1 MNPIFN
7 TEDNSYNDILDRSG
21 RNDTNRYLLSRL
33 EKTLPEHEWNAISSW
48 ISTFYGY
55 QQNWL
60 LDQSRRAVL
69 ISSRQTGKS
78 HTSAALAVLWALGGD
93 KVALV
98 SIGQKEAD
106 RILEYAKAHVAVLAK
121 LGSKWAIATR
131 DNASRLE
138 IRSGGQINSLP
149 STGPR
154 GDSTN
159 VILDEVAYYENTDK
173 VLDASTAA
181 ATHGF
186 KVRILSTP
194 NGVGNKFYDIC
205 KNHKKLGYSYHSY
218 NIEQAIADG
227 LRVTVEDCLAD
238 AHGDQRI
245 FNQRY
250 MCSFLDNE
258 YQYIPTEY
266 IDQCATDDMPDLN
279 DVEAFYGGLDIG
291 RNNDLTVL
299 TTIQRCGKING
310 KQRWCVRSIDKR
322 KRTEASELK
331 RMVAQGFEKYGYK
344 KLMVD
349 CTGIGTFPADE
360 MVKAHGFS
368 RVEPVHFTS
377 EVKENLATSLFV
389 AFSQKRIII
398 PDTKLAGT
406 DPEDVKLLK
415 EDIASIQRIVNET
428 TGNVK
433 YDAPHTS
440 TGHADR
446 AWSIALAI
454 HAAMNAPSYARLPY

>member
-1 MNPIFN
+1 MNPLSIL
-7 TEDNSYNDILDRSG
+7 DDDSYSDILDRSG
-21 RNDTNRYLLSRL
+21 RNDSNRYFLSRL
-33 EKTLPEHEWNAISSW
+33 EKTLPEYEWKAISSW

-60 LDQSRRAVL
+60 MDNNRRAVL

-78 HTSAALAVLWALGGD
+78 HTSAGLAVLWALGGE

-106 RILEYAKAHVAVLAK
+106 RILEYAKAHVNVLAK
-121 LGSKWAIATR
+121 LGSKWAVTIR
-131 DNASRLE
+131 SNASRLE
-138 IRSGGQINSLP
+138 LKSGGQINSLP

-154 GDSTN
+154 GDSSN

-186 KVRILSTP
+186 RVRILSTP

-266 IDQCATDDMPDLN
+266 IDNCAIDNLPPLSDEPY
-279 DVEAFYGGLDIG
+279 YGGLDIG
-291 RNNDLTVL
+291 RSNDLTVL
-299 TTIQRCGKING
+299 TSIQRCGKING
-310 KQRWCVRSIDKR
+310 KQRWCLRNIDKR
-322 KRTEASELK
+322 KRTKSSDLK
-331 RMVAQGFEKYGYK
+331 YMVAQGFDKYHYK

-349 CTGIGTFPADE
+349 ETGIGTFPAE
-360 MVKAHGFS
+360 ELVKIHGFS
-368 RVEPVHFTS
+368 KVEPIHFTMQI
-377 EVKENLATSLFV
+377 KEELATSLFV
-389 AFSQKRIII
+389 AFSQNRIII
-398 PDTKLAGT
+398 PDTKLPGT

-415 EDIASIQRIVNET
+415 EDIASIQRMVNEN

-433 YDAPHTS
+433 YDAPHTA

-446 AWSIALAI
+446 AWSLALAI
-454 HAAMNAPSYARLPY
+454 NAAMKAPTYARLPY

>member
-1 MNPIFN
+1 MNPLLQS
-7 TEDNSYNDILDRSG
+7 DDSYNDILDRSG
-21 RNDTNRYLLSRL
+21 RNDSNRYFLSRL
-33 EKTLPEHEWNAISSW
+33 EKTLPHHEWKAISSW

-60 LDQSRRAVL
+60 MDQNRRAVL

-78 HTSAALAVLWALGGD
+78 HTSAALAVLWALGGE

-106 RILEYAKAHVAVLAK
+106 RLLEYAKAHVKVLAQ
-121 LGSKWAIATR
+121 LGSKWAITTR

-138 IRSGGQINSLP
+138 IKSGGQINSLP

-154 GDSTN
+154 GDSAN

-181 ATHGF
+181 TTHNNYR
-186 KVRILSTP
+186 VRIISTP
-194 NGVGNKFYDIC
+194 NGVGNRFYDIC

-227 LRVTVEDCLAD
+227 LRVKIEDCLAD
-238 AHGDQRI
+238 AHGDRRL

-258 YQYIPTEY
+258 YQYIPSEY
-266 IDQCATDDMPDLN
+266 IDDCATDDLPKVDN
-279 DVEAFYGGLDIG
+279 DHFYGGLDIG
-291 RNNDLTVL
+291 RSNDLTVL
-299 TTIQRCGKING
+299 ASIQRCGKING
-310 KQRWCVRSIDKR
+310 KQQWCLRNIDKR
-322 KRTEASELK
+322 KRTKADDLK
-331 RMVAQGFEKYGYK
+331 KMVAAGFEKFHYK
-344 KLMVD
+344 KLVID
-349 CTGIGTFPADE
+349 STGIGAFPAE
-360 MVKAHGFS
+360 ELVKIHGYGK
-368 RVEPVHFTS
+368 VEPVHFTMQ
-377 EVKENLATSLFV
+377 VKEELATSLFV
-389 AFSQKRIII
+389 AFQQRRIII
-398 PDTKLAGT
+398 PDTKLSGT
-406 DPEDVKLLK
+406 DPEDVRLLK
-415 EDIASIQRIVNET
+415 EDVASIQRMVNEN

-433 YDAPHTS
+433 YDAPSTA

-446 AWSIALAI
+446 AWALAMAI
-454 HAAMNAPSYARLPY
+454 HAAMNANTYARLPF

>member
-1 MNPIFN
+1 M
-7 TEDNSYNDILDRSG
+7 
-21 RNDTNRYLLSRL
+21 
-33 EKTLPEHEWNAISSW
+33 
-48 ISTFYGY
+48 
-55 QQNWL
+55 
-60 LDQSRRAVL
+60 DQSRRAVL

-78 HTSAALAVLWALGGD
+78 HTSAALAVLWALGGE

-106 RILEYAKAHVAVLAK
+106 RILDYCKSHVNVLAQ

-131 DNASRLE
+131 SNASRLDL
-138 IRSGGQINSLP
+138 RSGGQINSLP

-154 GDSTN
+154 GDSSN

-186 KVRILSTP
+186 RVRVLSTP

-227 LRVTVEDCLAD
+227 LRVKIEDCLAD

-266 IDQCATDDMPDLN
+266 IDDCATDKMPEPSN
-279 DVEAFYGGLDIG
+279 EPCYGGLDIG
-291 RNNDLTVL
+291 RTNDLTVL
-299 TTIQRCGKING
+299 TSIQRCGKING
-310 KQRWCVRSIDKR
+310 KQQWCLRNIDKR
-322 KRTEASELK
+322 RRTKSSDLK
-331 RMVAQGFEKYGYK
+331 DMVAKGFENYSYK

-349 CTGIGTFPADE
+349 ETGIGQFPAE
-360 MVKAHGFS
+360 ELVKIHGYS
-368 RVEPVHFTS
+368 KVEPVHFTMQI
-377 EVKENLATSLFV
+377 KEELATSLFV

-398 PDTKLAGT
+398 PDTKLPGT

-415 EDIASIQRIVNET
+415 DDVAAIQRIVNEN

-446 AWSIALAI
+446 AWSLALAV
-454 HAAMNAPSYARLPY
+454 HAAMNAPTYARLPY